1 MLPTRRRP
9 LPWHFLLLHRSKT
22 TSAQHVAARH
32 RDPTFEKFMDS
43 YKHYLKALP
52 IIDLI
57 LSSPDH
63 TLPLSFLSPSL
74 SQRLHLNHGPLHF
87 LRAFPHLFSISSGK
101 PFIVTLTPAARTIL
115 SAESEA
121 SSRESEAATF
131 RLHRLLAMSLSHR
144 FPLRAVFRVWREL
157 GLPDDFEHSVIHQN
171 PSLFSL
177 SDNPSEPNTHIVELV
192 DTGLKNFT
200 PAIESWRRSQQ
211 KDSSF
216 EFNLRFPPGMRLTK
230 DYRARIKAW
239 QLVPYTGPYEPCT
252 RRGTSKN
259 CRRMMEKRAVGI
271 MHEFIS
277 LTVEKMVE
285 VEKISHFK
293 KWFGIEL
300 NVRDLFLDHPGIF
313 YLSTKGYRHTV
324 FLREAYEKG
333 RLIEPNPIY
342 DARRRLFDLM
352 LLRRRGIG
360 SFTDDH

>member
-9 LPWHFLLLHRSKT
+9 LPWPLLLLRRSKT

-52 IIDLI
+52 VIDLI
-57 LSSPDH
+57 ISSPGH
-63 TLPLSFLSPSL
+63 TLPLSFLSSYF
-74 SQRLHLNHGPLHF
+74 SQRLHLNRGPLHF
-87 LRAFPHLFSISSGK
+87 LRAFPHLFSISYDK
-101 PFIVTLTPAARTIL
+101 PFIVTLTPAAQSVL

-121 SSRESEAATF
+121 SSRESEAAAC
-131 RLHRLLAMSLSHR
+131 RLHRLLSMSLSHR
-144 FPLRAVFRVWREL
+144 LPLRAVFRVWREL
-157 GLPDDFEHSVIHQN
+157 GLPDDFEHLVIHQN

-177 SDNPSEPNTHIVELV
+177 SDNPNEPNTHIVELV
-192 DTGLKNFT
+192 DTGSKNFT
-200 PAIESWRRSQQ
+200 PAIESWRTSQQ

-239 QLVPYTGPYEPCT
+239 QQVPYTGPYEPCT
-252 RRGTSKN
+252 TRGSGKN
-259 CRRMMEKRAVGI
+259 GRRMMEKRAVGI

-360 SFTDDH
+360 SLTDNH